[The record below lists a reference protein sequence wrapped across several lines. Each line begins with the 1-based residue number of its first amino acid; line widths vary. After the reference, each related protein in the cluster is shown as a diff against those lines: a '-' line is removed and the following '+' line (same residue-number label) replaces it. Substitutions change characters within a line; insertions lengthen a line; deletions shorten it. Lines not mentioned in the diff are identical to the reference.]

1 MPIDIGQSLT
11 SFFSRLF
18 PKTKDVEVHVD
29 SSADE
34 SSVYVD
40 VSLHHSGAAYRL
52 EDLTRIPARIRLGD
66 RFFRISQ
73 RNRHTLI
80 QLANLDPRFDRQ
92 KGFVFPEK
100 DVPEILTYLRPKAS
114 VEFSNTSKRI
124 YVDERPLEY
133 EHEVTQVSGDV
144 EVKTSLV
151 SPDAR
156 VRIDAPQDAKFVEGS
171 KYVHASRGYFRKPQ
185 ERKFKVLPEGVGNVR
200 LCGDHIPFFLLH
212 DLKRLESEPR
222 SRIASDVRSQF
233 VVTSQFHP
241 KVSLQVDGPWIWF
254 DVRYEA
260 EKFNVSYREMERLD
274 PSREFMRQGD
284 SWIQADKQT
293 HTRVADQI
301 EQIPEVESVEERFR
315 TRTYHFD
322 EVQALLEGVASL
334 DISEAYAQ
342 FRKSLE
348 DFSQIEEH
356 PLPYSLNGT
365 LRTYQK
371 HGYDWLAFLQKYGLN
386 GILADE
392 MGLGKT
398 VQAIAK
404 LLDSHSNGLPG
415 TSLVVCPPSVI
426 SSWQDDLRKFTSPID
441 FRTALYIG
449 SNRHRLLEDLDHY
462 AAIFTTYNIVTRDI
476 EMLSKVTWE
485 YVVLDEAQKIKNV
498 ETATAKAC
506 KRLLGKH
513 KLALTGTPI
522 ENRLSELW
530 SIYDFLMPSYLGT
543 QTYFRDR
550 FEIPIMKRGDPG
562 AKEKLRRRVNPFKLR
577 REKTL
582 VASEL
587 PAKIPMERY
596 CELTPEQTQLYK
608 RFATAERD
616 RIAKLPGD
624 KVRIDTSV
632 LTAIL
637 RLKQICCHP
646 ALVTGDSTEIHGR
659 SGKLEAFIDVLDEIT
674 ENDEKALVFS
684 QFTAMHSILRR
695 VLDGKQLPYFYL
707 DGSTPL
713 KERARLKEAFQRG
726 ALPFFLISLQAGGL
740 GMTLTEANCVIHYDR
755 WWNPAVE
762 DQATDRVHRIGQD
775 KPVKVFRIHTL
786 GTIDERI
793 DELQTKKKDLF
804 NSVIEVDEM
813 RKEVTKAELLALFAA
828 PLEGRNGQGKYK
840 SEMAS

>member
-1 MPIDIGQSLT
+1 MPSPVRQSFA

-18 PKTKDVEVHVD
+18 PKTKDIEVRVD

-34 SSVYVD
+34 SNIYVD
-40 VSLHHSGAAYRL
+40 VSLRHDGGVYRFQ
-52 EDLTRIPARIRLGD
+52 DLRKIPARIRVGG
-66 RFFRISQ
+66 RYFRISQ
-73 RNRHTLI
+73 KNRHTLV
-80 QLANLDPRFDRQ
+80 QLANLDPRFDSQ
-92 KGFVFPEK
+92 KGFVFPER

-114 VEFSNTSKRI
+114 VEFSNASKRI
-124 YVDERPLEY
+124 HIDERPLEF
-133 EHEVTQVSGDV
+133 EDEVAQVGEDV

-151 SPDAR
+151 SPDSR
-156 VRIDAPQDAKFVEGS
+156 VRIDAPQGATFVQDS
-171 KYVHASRGYFRKPQ
+171 KYVHAPKGYFRKPQ
-185 ERKFKVLPEGVGNVR
+185 ERKLKTLPEEVGRRR
-200 LCGDHIPFFLLH
+200 LQGDQIPFFLLH
-212 DLKRLESEPR
+212 DLKKIQSEPR
-222 SRIASDVRSQF
+222 SRVAADVKSLRVITGQF
-233 VVTSQFHP
+233 QP

-260 EKFNVSYREMERLD
+260 EKFRVSYQEMEGLD
-274 PSREFMRQGD
+274 PARNFMRQGD

-293 HTRVADQI
+293 HARVADRI
-301 EQIPEVESVEERFR
+301 EKIPEVESVEDRFR

-322 EVQALLEGVASL
+322 EVQSLLGEVARL
-334 DISEAYAQ
+334 DVSEAYAQ

-356 PLPYSLNGT
+356 LLPYTLKGA

-404 LLDSHSNGLPG
+404 LLDSHSDGQPG
-415 TSLVVCPPSVI
+415 TSLVVCPPSVL
-426 SSWQDDLRKFTSPID
+426 SSWQDDLRKFTSPVD
-441 FRTALYIG
+441 FRTGLYVG
-449 SNRHRLLEDLDHY
+449 SNRKQILGDLHHY
-462 AAIFTTYNIVTRDI
+462 DAIFTTYNIVTRDI
-476 EMLSKVTWE
+476 EILSRLTWE
-485 YVVLDEAQKIKNV
+485 YVVLDEAQKIKNM

-550 FEIPIMKRGDPG
+550 FEIPIMRKGDRG
-562 AKEKLRRRVNPFKLR
+562 AQEKLRRRVAPFKLR

-587 PAKIPMERY
+587 PPKIPMERY
-596 CELTPEQTQLYK
+596 CELTVEQAQLYK
-608 RFATAERD
+608 RFALAERE
-616 RIAKLPGD
+616 RIAKLPGE
-624 KVRIDTSV
+624 KVRIDASV

-646 ALVTGDSTEIHGR
+646 ALVSGDSNEVYGR
-659 SGKLEAFIDVLDEIT
+659 SGKLEAFLEVLDEIV

-684 QFTAMHSILRR
+684 QFTEMHSILRR
-695 VLDGKQLPYFYL
+695 VLDDKQLPYFYL

-713 KERARLKEAFQRG
+713 KERARLKDAFQRG
-726 ALPFFLISLQAGGL
+726 EVPFFLISLQAGGL

-793 DELQTKKKDLF
+793 DELQAKKKDLF
-804 NSVIEVDEM
+804 NAVIEVDQM
-813 RKEVTKAELLALFAA
+813 RKEVRKEELLALFAA
-828 PLEGRNGQGKYK
+828 PLEGHDGPV
-840 SEMAS
+840 E